1 MNEMGLELED
11 RHMLT
16 SNVAGVES
24 GVNKGTLFHYHVC
37 VFQLYLNVAHSALQQ
52 HIEHII

>member
-16 SNVAGVES
+16 SNVAGIES
-24 GVNKGTLFHYHVC
+24 GKAKPEAAEKKCRMN
-37 VFQLYLNVAHSALQQ
+37 
-52 HIEHII
+52 